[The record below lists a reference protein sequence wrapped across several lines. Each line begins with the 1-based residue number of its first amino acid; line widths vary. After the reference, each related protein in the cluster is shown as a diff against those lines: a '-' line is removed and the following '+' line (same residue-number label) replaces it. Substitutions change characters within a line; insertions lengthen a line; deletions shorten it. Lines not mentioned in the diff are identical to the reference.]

1 MHLSFS
7 FATSAMIMLEYHR
20 YFNIWPLGGYIE
32 PFLSRFMDS
41 KDAGPAILAHIY
53 LIIGCAL
60 PVWIMGFGRMTCC
73 MAGTTGIVVIGVGDS
88 MVFVQ
93 LI

>member
-32 PFLSRFMDS
+32 PFLMRFVDS
-41 KDAGPAILAHIY
+41 KDTGPAILSHLY

-60 PVWIMGFGRMTCC
+60 PVWITGLERCI
-73 MAGTTGIVVIGVGDS
+73 AGAAGIVVIGVGDS
-88 MVFVQ
+88 MVCVWG
-93 LI
+93 

>member
-20 YFNIWPLGGYIE
+20 YFNIYPLGSYIE
-32 PFLSRFMDS
+32 PFLSRFIDS
-41 KDAGPAILAHIY
+41 KDTGPAILSHIY

-60 PVWIMGFGRMTCC
+60 PVWIMGEEKCV
-73 MAGTTGIVVIGVGDS
+73 AGVAGIVVIGVGDS
-88 MVFVQ
+88 MV
-93 LI
+93 